1 MRAGFAEQ
9 SGRLFARLPYR
20 SAALICMAA
29 TFCRGALGVSF
40 KVVVSVSLTASL
52 FYTGID
58 LGQIG
63 SHWREIRWGFLLLVT
78 PVVFA
83 INTGISVIRW
93 GIVLGRQD
101 VHVSFWPLV
110 AIYTKGTVVGSFAPG
125 GLFSGDLYRMYSI
138 AKRTGRMTISVSSV
152 LTDRAI
158 GVFSLLICSASA
170 FYYVVWSSGAKPPL
184 AVAKPVVFA
193 TGIFFLVLIAAVVL
207 IKQGALTKVNSDHYV
222 ISKLQ
227 RSLTTLPN
235 YFSDKTSLG
244 QIFVLS
250 LLLQLGIVVWTY
262 ALSLSMNLN
271 IPFPIL
277 CMTVP
282 LINLFALL
290 PVSIGGFGVREAAF
304 VFFLTPFE
312 VKPSEAVSI
321 SLLSAVFQNGLLTL
335 TWFSLFFGLDD
346 DLSRIPSRQ
355 RWLRS
360 RKRSRPTNTRVV

>member
-1 MRAGFAEQ
+1 
-9 SGRLFARLPYR
+9 
-20 SAALICMAA
+20 MAS
-29 TFCRGALGVSF
+29 TFYRGALGVAF

-63 SHWREIRWGFLLLVT
+63 SHWREIRWGFLFLVT

-93 GIVLGRQD
+93 GIVLGRQG

-110 AIYTKGTVVGSFAPG
+110 AIYTKGTILGSFAPG

-138 AKRTGRMTISVSSV
+138 AKRTGRTTISVSSV
-152 LTDRAI
+152 LTDRAM
-158 GVFSLLICSASA
+158 GVFALLICSASA
-170 FYYVVWSSGAKPPL
+170 FYYAVWSSGAQPPL
-184 AVAKPVVFA
+184 ALAKPVVFA
-193 TGIFFLVLIAAVVL
+193 TGVFFLVLVAAVAL
-207 IKQGALTKVNSDHYV
+207 IKYGLTRVNSDRSV

-227 RSLTTLPN
+227 RSLHTVPN
-235 YFSDKTSLG
+235 YFSDKTTLG

-250 LLLQLGIVVWTY
+250 LLLQLGIVLWTY
-262 ALSLSMNLN
+262 ALSLSMSVR
-271 IPFPIL
+271 IPLPIL

-321 SLLSAVFQNGLLTL
+321 SLLGAVFQNGLLIL
-335 TWFSLFFGLDD
+335 TWFSLSCVLHDD
-346 DLSRIPSRQ
+346 PSRIPTHPS
-355 RWLRS
+355 WLRS
-360 RKRSRPTNTRVV
+360 RKEQPAD

>member
-1 MRAGFAEQ
+1 
-9 SGRLFARLPYR
+9 
-20 SAALICMAA
+20 MAA
-29 TFCRGALGVSF
+29 TFYRGALGVAF
-40 KVVVSVSLTASL
+40 KIVVSVSLTASL

-63 SHWREIRWGFLLLVT
+63 SHWREIRWGFLFLVT
-78 PVVFA
+78 PIVFA

-93 GIVLGRQD
+93 GIVLGRQG

-110 AIYTKGTVVGSFAPG
+110 AIYTQGTILGSFAPG

-138 AKRTGRMTISVSSV
+138 AKRTGRTTISVSSV
-152 LTDRAI
+152 LTDRAM
-158 GVFSLLICSASA
+158 GVFALLICSASA
-170 FYYVVWSSGAKPPL
+170 FYYAVWSSGAKPPL
-184 AVAKPVVFA
+184 ALAQPVVFA
-193 TGIFFLVLIAAVVL
+193 TGIFFLVLVAAVTL
-207 IKQGALTKVNSDHYV
+207 IKQGGLRRVNSDHYV

-227 RSLTTLPN
+227 QSLHTLPN
-235 YFSDKTSLG
+235 YFSDKTTLG

-250 LLLQLGIVVWTY
+250 LLLQLGIVLWTY
-262 ALSLSMNLN
+262 ALSLSMSVR

-321 SLLSAVFQNGLLTL
+321 SLLGAVFQNGLLTL
-335 TWFSLFFGLDD
+335 TWFSLSCGRHDNP
-346 DLSRIPSRQ
+346 SRILTHQ

-360 RKRSRPTNTRVV
+360 RKEQPAD